1 MPHASLAVGTR
12 SPNGFSHG
20 MTRQDQHSGIDNELS
35 IKKRKL
41 LVAES
46 GFGLKWRG
54 FEGSPGRRELSILE
68 VQFANV
74 SQFEV

>member
-1 MPHASLAVGTR
+1 
-12 SPNGFSHG
+12 

-54 FEGSPGRRELSILE
+54 FEGSPGRRELSFLE